1 MVTLKLLVRRDST
14 YIPNFIDTRLKE
26 HYQSYTLMSGNIWTS
41 ILTCCNK
48 KFYSELDIDLLASG
62 MFDVINEIRYI
73 STDEL
78 YYLVYKYMIK
88 KLKEYQSY
96 ANDVEEYEA
105 AQNLKMLLISLSNIK
120 NIPIDE

>member
-88 KLKEYQSY
+88 KLKEYQSF
-96 ANDVEEYEA
+96 ANDYEEYEA